1 MASIETLKAELAGK
15 VTLPQDAGYDA
26 ARKVW
31 NGMIDQRPR
40 AIVRCS
46 AASDVVACVNFARAS
61 GWPLAVRGGGHN
73 AAGLGV
79 CDDGLVVDLSGMRSV
94 EIDSASKVAAVGGG
108 ATWADFDGAALR
120 HGLATTGGA
129 VSTTGVAGLTLGGG
143 IGWLMRSHGLAC
155 DNLVGVEMVTAAGE
169 TLRASASENPDLFWG
184 VRGGGGNFGVVTRF
198 EVRLHPIGT
207 VLGGMLLYPIEKARE
222 HLVAYR
228 ELMASAPDELTAFAV
243 LMTTPDGA
251 RVFGIPLLYN
261 GPPEEGEKVVRPLR
275 QLGPI
280 ADMVGPMPYTQ
291 HQTMLDE
298 GFPAGLQVY
307 WRSAFLGGIPDAAL
321 DAFVASFSRV
331 TSPLSAMLLESMGG
345 AVARVDTDAT
355 AYNHRKAAYNLAI
368 IGRWT
373 NPAEASTHIAWV
385 RAAQEAMQP
394 FATGGVYVNYLG
406 DEGQD
411 RVRAAYGDA
420 KYARLVALK
429 NKYDP
434 GNLFRRNQNIVP
446 GRA

>member
-1 MASIETLKAELAGK
+1 
-15 VTLPQDAGYDA
+15 
-26 ARKVW
+26 
-31 NGMIDQRPR
+31 
-40 AIVRCS
+40 
-46 AASDVVACVNFARAS
+46 
-61 GWPLAVRGGGHN
+61 
-73 AAGLGV
+73 
-79 CDDGLVVDLSGMRSV
+79 
-94 EIDSASKVAAVGGG
+94 
-108 ATWADFDGAALR
+108 
-120 HGLATTGGA
+120 
-129 VSTTGVAGLTLGGG
+129 
-143 IGWLMRSHGLAC
+143 
-155 DNLVGVEMVTAAGE
+155 
-169 TLRASASENPDLFWG
+169 
-184 VRGGGGNFGVVTRF
+184 
-198 EVRLHPIGT
+198 
-207 VLGGMLLYPIEKARE
+207 
-222 HLVAYR
+222 
-228 ELMASAPDELTAFAV
+228 MASAPDALTAFAV

-251 RVFGIPLLYN
+251 RVFGIPLLYD
-261 GPPEEGEKVVRPLR
+261 GAPEEGEKVVRPLR

-321 DAFVASFSRV
+321 DAYVASFSRV
-331 TSPLSAMLLESMGG
+331 TSPLSAMLLEAMGG

-355 AYNHRKAAYNLAI
+355 AFNHRKAAYNLAI

-373 NPAEASTHIAWV
+373 DPGEADTHIAWV

-406 DEGQD
+406 DEGQE

-429 NKYDP
+429 DKFDP

-446 GRA
+446 TR